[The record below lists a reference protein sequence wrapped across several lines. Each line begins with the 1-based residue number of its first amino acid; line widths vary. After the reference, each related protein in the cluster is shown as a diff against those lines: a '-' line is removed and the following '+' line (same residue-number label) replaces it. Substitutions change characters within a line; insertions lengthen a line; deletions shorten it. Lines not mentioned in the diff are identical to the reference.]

1 MDDGLLQDFLVET
14 TESIEKIDQDLLSL
28 EKDPNNP
35 PLIDSIFRLMHTIK
49 GTCGFLE
56 LKRLASLAHAA
67 ETLLGKMR
75 DGEKPITQE
84 PISLILEAMDQVKF
98 IIAVLEED
106 KVEPEGDDNPL
117 IASLDAMSRGEIG
130 GPPEPEAHSVSAA
143 AQPVEPALLESLEE
157 SSDSEPEAVVVSAA
171 PAPSLKTVAKAP
183 APEKPKP
190 EAKSEPK
197 KPSAEDSAEEKG
209 GAAVDQTIRIRV
221 DLVESLMNL
230 VGELVLTRNQLLQLM
245 RQEQDNLSVFATPLQ
260 HLSHVTSELQ
270 DGIVQARMQPVGNA
284 WKKLPRIIRDLSV
297 ELGKKMDLILVGE
310 ETELDRQVIEMIRD
324 PLIHMVRNAADH
336 GVETPAE
343 RLAAGKP
350 ETGQIH
356 LQARHEGGYIVMT
369 LKDDGRGLNIDAI
382 KKKVLEKGL
391 CSPEK
396 LADMEDE
403 KIQQFIFAPG
413 FSTAATLTS
422 VSGRGVGMD
431 VVCTNIERIGGVIQ
445 MASQQGQG
453 STFTIK
459 IPLTLAIISA
469 MIVGIGG
476 QRMAIPQLGVSE
488 LVRITPQS
496 DHKIEF
502 LKGAPVL
509 RLRNKLLPLVDLRS
523 LLHLESDKPEG
534 GSTTIFI
541 VVARVGASHF
551 GMIVDRVFDT
561 EDIVVKPL
569 APILQNL
576 GVFSGNTIL
585 GDGQVIMILDTNGVA
600 QTLGDTLTGQD
611 SGPTTPAVKK
621 TIASNLEEQVS
632 LLVFRAGTKTM
643 KAIPLAMIARLEE
656 IDLKTLEYTTDKPVL
671 QYRGSLIPIVTISG
685 DYHLAEEGIAPMLVF
700 NTKKQSVG
708 MIVDEIID
716 IVQAPMHLTLPSEG
730 TGILG
735 TLIINNQATDIVDA
749 YHHMHKV
756 VNTWQDSMPMST
768 KGGFSSAAS
777 KRSQRI
783 LFVDDSAF
791 FRNLLTPMLETA
803 GYAVLGF
810 EAAADALR
818 ALKSDPDTVDL
829 ILSDIEM
836 PEMNG
841 FAFAKAVTE
850 DPTLQNIPLIAFTAH
865 VNSDMT
871 IKARKSGFRECVA
884 KFDREGL
891 LSHIAHFLG
900 HHSVAA

>member
-14 TESIEKIDQDLLSL
+14 TESIEKIDEDLLSL
-28 EKDPNNP
+28 EKNPNNP

-56 LKRLASLAHAA
+56 LKRLAHLAHAA
-67 ETLLGKMR
+67 ETLLDKMR
-75 DGEKPITQE
+75 NGEMPITQE

-98 IIAVLEED
+98 IIAVLEDD
-106 KVEPEGDDNPL
+106 KTEPEGDDKPL
-117 IASLDAMSRGEIG
+117 IASLDAMSRGELSGADFTIAT
-130 GPPEPEAHSVSAA
+130 PQTTEIPQPVSEPEPEPELIVAA
-143 AQPVEPALLESLEE
+143 PPPVKAVAKDPVKKVPPLKADASEE
-157 SSDSEPEAVVVSAA
+157 SADD
-171 PAPSLKTVAKAP
+171 KTA
-183 APEKPKP
+183 
-190 EAKSEPK
+190 S
-197 KPSAEDSAEEKG
+197 
-209 GAAVDQTIRIRV
+209 AVDQTIRIRV

-284 WKKLPRIIRDLSV
+284 WKKLPRIVRDLSV
-297 ELGKKMDLILVGE
+297 DLGKKMDLILVGE

-336 GVETPAE
+336 GIETPAD

-369 LKDDGRGLNIDAI
+369 LKDDGRGLNIEAI

-391 CSPEK
+391 CTPEK
-396 LADMEDE
+396 LADMDDE

-431 VVCTNIERIGGVIQ
+431 VVCTNIERIGGVVQ

-496 DHKIEF
+496 EHKIEF
-502 LKGAPVL
+502 LKGAPIL

-523 LLHLESDKPEG
+523 LFHLETDKAV
-534 GSTTIFI
+534 GSTTTFI
-541 VVARVGASHF
+541 VVARVGTNHF

-561 EDIVVKPL
+561 EEIVVKPL
-569 APILQNL
+569 APLLQNL
-576 GVFSGNTIL
+576 SVFSGNTIL
-585 GDGQVIMILDTNGVA
+585 GDGQVIMILDANGVA
-600 QTLGDTLTGQD
+600 QTLGDMLSNQENA
-611 SGPTTPAVKK
+611 SSISPIKKPTA
-621 TIASNLEEQVS
+621 ANLEEQVS
-632 LLVFRAGTKTM
+632 LLVFRAGNKKL

-656 IDLKTLEYTTDKPVL
+656 IDLKTVEYTTDKPVL
-671 QYRGSLIPIVTISG
+671 QYRGSLIPIVTIAN
-685 DYHLAEEGIAPMLVF
+685 DYNLPEEGLAPMLVF
-700 NTKKQSVG
+700 NTKKQNIG

-716 IVQAPMHLTLPSEG
+716 IVQAPMHLTLPSDG
-730 TGILG
+730 MGILG

-756 VNTWQDSMPMST
+756 VNTWQDSVSMPI
-768 KGGFSSAAS
+768 KGSFSSPTS
-777 KRSQRI
+777 KKNQRI

-791 FRNLLTPMLETA
+791 FRNLLTPILETA
-803 GYAVLGF
+803 GYTVVGF

-850 DPTLQNIPLIAFTAH
+850 DPALQSIPLIAFTAH
-865 VNSDMT
+865 VNGDMT
-871 IKARKSGFRECVA
+871 MKARKAGFRECVA